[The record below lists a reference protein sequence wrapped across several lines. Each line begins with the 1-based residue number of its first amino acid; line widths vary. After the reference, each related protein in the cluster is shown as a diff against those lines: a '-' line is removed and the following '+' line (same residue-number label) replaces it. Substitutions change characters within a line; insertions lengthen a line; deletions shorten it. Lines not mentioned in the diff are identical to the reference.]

1 MDYAKTDEGRQIFK
15 VMLARQVLAWP
26 FVAPP
31 GIPVE
36 RAAALRKAFDE
47 TLQDKEFLAEADKL
61 NLEITPVSGERIQ
74 SLIEDLYRTTSP
86 DLSAKIGAMLK

>member
-15 VMLARQVLAWP
+15 IVLARQVLAWP

-31 GIPVE
+31 AVPVE
-36 RAAALRKAFDE
+36 RVAALRKAFEE
-47 TLQDKEFLAEADKL
+47 TLQDKEFLTEAEKL
-61 NLEITPVSGERIQ
+61 SLEITPVTGERIQ

-86 DLSAKIGAMLK
+86 EISAKIGAMLK